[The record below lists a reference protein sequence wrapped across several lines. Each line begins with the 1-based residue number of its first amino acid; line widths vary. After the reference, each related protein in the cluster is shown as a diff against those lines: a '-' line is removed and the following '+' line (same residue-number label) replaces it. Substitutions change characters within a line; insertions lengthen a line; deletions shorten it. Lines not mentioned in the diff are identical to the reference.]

1 MRSKNAAGFYI
12 DRRLA
17 DTANGWQAKKNGA
30 VSRQGERSAASHV
43 SMRSYRLQTDLESS
57 LIAAST
63 RFALLLG
70 AAVWL
75 GAPAALA
82 DAALTPHSA
91 EYKVKISVLS
101 GRLNTRLAV
110 TDEGY
115 EATYHVE
122 PKGLAAVFTSGE
134 IRTVSAFTETERGL
148 LPIHHVTADSI
159 SKKKIQAD
167 LDFDWATDTVTG
179 TLNGKAVEIPL
190 DGVVHDFVT
199 LQYVI
204 GRDLQNGG
212 VRDTYIMFEPDE
224 LKVLNVTSVGDD
236 VVKVP
241 AGRFEVIGIRH
252 QGEGSSRST
261 TFWFARELGYLP
273 VVIERHRKGKLQM
286 RAELREYRPEAG

>member
-1 MRSKNAAGFYI
+1 M
-12 DRRLA
+12 
-17 DTANGWQAKKNGA
+17 
-30 VSRQGERSAASHV
+30 
-43 SMRSYRLQTDLESS
+43 
-57 LIAAST
+57 IAAST